1 MKINLNDRIT
11 FGIDVQTKR
20 RGKIVNRELQTLGT
34 SESIDEFTA
43 LAQYILDAAP
53 NTARFVIWHRPTDMI
68 ISFDGLIRNT
78 LHMKSNRYKEA

>member
-34 SESIDEFTA
+34 SESIEAFTA
-43 LAQYILDAAP
+43 LAQYILDGVP
-53 NTARFVIWHRPTDMI
+53 DTTGFVIWHRPTDTI

>member
-1 MKINLNDRIT
+1 MTINLNDRIT

-34 SESIDEFTA
+34 SESKEAFTA
-43 LAQYILDAAP
+43 LAQYILDGAP
-53 NTARFVIWHRPTDMI
+53 NTARFVIWHHPTDMI
-68 ISFDGLIRNT
+68 ISFDGLIRDT

>member
-34 SESIDEFTA
+34 SESKDGFTA
-43 LAQYILDAAP
+43 LAQYILDGAP
-53 NTARFVIWHRPTDMI
+53 NTASLVIWHRPTDTI
-68 ISFDGLIRNT
+68 ISFDGLIRDT

>member
-20 RGKIVNRELQTLGT
+20 RGKIANRELQTLGT
-34 SESIDEFTA
+34 SESIDGFTA

-53 NTARFVIWHRPTDMI
+53 NTDRFVIWHRPTDMI
-68 ISFDGLIRNT
+68 ISFDGLIRDT

>member
-1 MKINLNDRIT
+1 MTINLNDRIT

-53 NTARFVIWHRPTDMI
+53 NTARFVIWHRPTDTI
-68 ISFDGLIRNT
+68 ISFDGLIRDT

>member
-34 SESIDEFTA
+34 SES
-43 LAQYILDAAP
+43 
-53 NTARFVIWHRPTDMI
+53 
-68 ISFDGLIRNT
+68 
-78 LHMKSNRYKEA
+78 K